1 MFTNA
6 DITLYSCSK
15 DGKYTRSVI
24 HDVFWDEVKQS
35 NIIRSGLITADSVKI
50 FIPVKNIPSGVKFT
64 TGRDLVIKGIT
75 EFEFNNTSQQTISA
89 SLATL
94 KADHDKVVIVSVV
107 DDKTYGSPSMQHYE
121 ISCK

>member
-1 MFTNA
+1 MLANT

-24 HDVFWDEVKQS
+24 HKVFWDDVKQS
-35 NIIRSGLITADSVKI
+35 NIIRSGLTTADSVKI
-50 FIPVKNIPSGVKFT
+50 FIPVKNMPFRVKFT
-64 TGRDLVIKGIT
+64 TGKDLVIKGIT
-75 EFEFNNTSQQTISA
+75 EFEFDNTSQQTISA

-94 KADHDKVVIVSVV
+94 KASYDRVVTISVV
-107 DDKTYGSPSMQHYE
+107 DNKTYGSPSMQHYK